1 MKKTLLLFILSL
13 LCNINLVSAKE
24 KGKLD
29 IYYIDTFGD
38 FLSEKVTIEDEIG
51 TSFNISPIEIEGYS
65 LVRVD
70 GTESGIFQENPQE
83 LYYMYDLNEYL
94 QADNVLTGIEKF
106 PDLNLYTL
114 GFLVLILI
122 ILRTILWKRK

>member
-1 MKKTLLLFILSL
+1 MKKTLFFILSL
-13 LCNINLVSAKE
+13 ICNINLVSAKE

-29 IYYIDTFGD
+29 IYYINTFGD

-106 PDLNLYTL
+106 PDFNLYTL

>member
-1 MKKTLLLFILSL
+1 MKKMLFFILSL

-51 TSFNISPIEIEGYS
+51 ASFNISPIEIEGYS

-106 PDLNLYTL
+106 PDLNLCTL

-122 ILRTILWKRK
+122 ILRTIL

>member
-1 MKKTLLLFILSL
+1 MKKTLFFILSL

-29 IYYIDTFGD
+29 IYYINTFGD

-51 TSFNISPIEIEGYS
+51 TSFNISPIEIEGYF

-70 GTESGIFQENPQE
+70 GTESGTFQENPQE

-106 PDLNLYTL
+106 PDFNLYTL
-114 GFLVLILI
+114 GFLILILI
-122 ILRTILWKRK
+122 TLRTIL

>member
-1 MKKTLLLFILSL
+1 MKKTLFFILSL

-70 GTESGIFQENPQE
+70 GTESGAFQENPQE

>member
-1 MKKTLLLFILSL
+1 MKKTLFFILSL

-29 IYYIDTFGD
+29 IYYINTFGD

-106 PDLNLYTL
+106 PDFNLYTL

-122 ILRTILWKRK
+122 ILRTIL

>member
-1 MKKTLLLFILSL
+1 MKKMLFFILSL

-51 TSFNISPIEIEGYS
+51 ASFNISPIEIEGYS

-70 GTESGIFQENPQE
+70 GTESGTFQENPQE

>member
-1 MKKTLLLFILSL
+1 MKKMLFFILSL

-70 GTESGIFQENPQE
+70 GTESGTFQENPQE

-106 PDLNLYTL
+106 PDFNLYTL

>member
-1 MKKTLLLFILSL
+1 MKKMLFFILSL

-29 IYYIDTFGD
+29 IYYIYTFGD
-38 FLSEKVTIEDEIG
+38 FLSDKVTLDDEIG
-51 TSFNISPIEIEGYS
+51 ASFNISPIEIEGYS

-70 GTESGIFQENPQE
+70 GTESGAFQENPQE

>member
-1 MKKTLLLFILSL
+1 MKKMLFFILSL

-29 IYYIDTFGD
+29 IYYINTFGD

-106 PDLNLYTL
+106 PDFNLYTL

>member
-1 MKKTLLLFILSL
+1 MKKTLFFILSL

-24 KGKLD
+24 KGKLV
-29 IYYIDTFGD
+29 IYYINTFGD

-51 TSFNISPIEIEGYS
+51 TSFNISPIEIEGYF

-70 GTESGIFQENPQE
+70 GTESGTFQENPQE

-106 PDLNLYTL
+106 PDFNLYTL
-114 GFLVLILI
+114 GFLILILI
-122 ILRTILWKRK
+122 TLRTILWKRK

>member
-1 MKKTLLLFILSL
+1 MKKTLFFILSL

-29 IYYIDTFGD
+29 IYYINTFGD

>member
-1 MKKTLLLFILSL
+1 MKKTLFFILSL

-106 PDLNLYTL
+106 PDINLYTL

>member
-1 MKKTLLLFILSL
+1 MKKMLFFILSL

-51 TSFNISPIEIEGYS
+51 ASFNISPIEIEGYS

-70 GTESGIFQENPQE
+70 GTESGAFQENPQE

>member
-1 MKKTLLLFILSL
+1 MKKMLFFILSL

-51 TSFNISPIEIEGYS
+51 ASFNISPIEIEGYS

-70 GTESGIFQENPQE
+70 GTESGTFQENPQE

-122 ILRTILWKRK
+122 ILRTILWKKK

>member
-1 MKKTLLLFILSL
+1 MKKTLFFILSL

-29 IYYIDTFGD
+29 IYYINTFGD

-106 PDLNLYTL
+106 PELNLYTL

-122 ILRTILWKRK
+122 ILRTIL

>member
-1 MKKTLLLFILSL
+1 MKKTLFFILSL

-29 IYYIDTFGD
+29 IYYINTFGD

-51 TSFNISPIEIEGYS
+51 TSFNISPIEIEGYF

-70 GTESGIFQENPQE
+70 GTESGTFQENPQE

-106 PDLNLYTL
+106 PDFNLYTL
-114 GFLVLILI
+114 GFLVPILI

>member
-1 MKKTLLLFILSL
+1 MKKTLFFILSL

-24 KGKLD
+24 NGKLD
-29 IYYIDTFGD
+29 IYYINTFGD

-51 TSFNISPIEIEGYS
+51 TSFNINPIEIEGYS

-70 GTESGIFQENPQE
+70 GTESGTFQENPQE

-106 PDLNLYTL
+106 PELNLYTL

>member
-1 MKKTLLLFILSL
+1 MKKTLFFILSL

-29 IYYIDTFGD
+29 IYYINNFGD
-38 FLSEKVTIEDEIG
+38 FLSEKVTIEDDIG
-51 TSFNISPIEIEGYS
+51 TSFNISPIEIEGYF

-70 GTESGIFQENPQE
+70 GTESGTFQENPQE

-106 PDLNLYTL
+106 PDFNLYTL
-114 GFLVLILI
+114 GFLILILI

>member
-1 MKKTLLLFILSL
+1 MKKTLFFILSL

-24 KGKLD
+24 NGKLD
-29 IYYIDTFGD
+29 IYYINTFGD

-70 GTESGIFQENPQE
+70 GTESGTFQENPQE
-83 LYYMYDLNEYL
+83 LYYMNDLNEYL

-106 PDLNLYTL
+106 PELNLYTL

>member
-1 MKKTLLLFILSL
+1 MKKTLFFILSL

-29 IYYIDTFGD
+29 IYYINTFGD

-51 TSFNISPIEIEGYS
+51 TSFNISPIEIDGYS

-70 GTESGIFQENPQE
+70 GTESGTFQENPQE

-122 ILRTILWKRK
+122 ILRTIL

>member
-1 MKKTLLLFILSL
+1 MKKTLFFILSL

-29 IYYIDTFGD
+29 IYYINTFGD

-70 GTESGIFQENPQE
+70 GTESGTFQENPQE

>member
-1 MKKTLLLFILSL
+1 MKKMLFFILSL

-51 TSFNISPIEIEGYS
+51 ASFNISPIEIEGDS

>member
-1 MKKTLLLFILSL
+1 MKKTLFFILSL

-29 IYYIDTFGD
+29 IYYINTFGD

-51 TSFNISPIEIEGYS
+51 TSFNISPIEIEGYF

-70 GTESGIFQENPQE
+70 GTESGTFQENPQE

-106 PDLNLYTL
+106 PDFNLYTL
-114 GFLVLILI
+114 GFLILILI
-122 ILRTILWKRK
+122 ILRTIWWKRR

>member
-1 MKKTLLLFILSL
+1 MKKTLFFILSL

-29 IYYIDTFGD
+29 IYYINTFGD

-51 TSFNISPIEIEGYS
+51 TSFNISPIEIEGYF

-70 GTESGIFQENPQE
+70 GTESGTFQENPQE

-106 PDLNLYTL
+106 PDFNLYTL
-114 GFLVLILI
+114 GFLILILI

>member
-1 MKKTLLLFILSL
+1 MKKTLFFILSL

-29 IYYIDTFGD
+29 IYYINTFGD

-51 TSFNISPIEIEGYS
+51 TSFNISPIEIEGYF

-70 GTESGIFQENPQE
+70 GAESGTFQENPQE

-106 PDLNLYTL
+106 PDFNLYTL
-114 GFLVLILI
+114 GFLIIILI
-122 ILRTILWKRK
+122 ILRTIL

>member
-1 MKKTLLLFILSL
+1 MKKTLFFILSL

-29 IYYIDTFGD
+29 IYYINTFGD

-106 PDLNLYTL
+106 PDFNLYTL

>member
-1 MKKTLLLFILSL
+1 MKKTLFFILSL

-29 IYYIDTFGD
+29 IYYINTFGD

-51 TSFNISPIEIEGYS
+51 TSFNISPIEIEGYF

-70 GTESGIFQENPQE
+70 GTESGTFQENPQE

-106 PDLNLYTL
+106 PDFNLYTL

>member
-1 MKKTLLLFILSL
+1 MKKTLFFILSL

-51 TSFNISPIEIEGYS
+51 GSFNISPIEIEGYS

-70 GTESGIFQENPQE
+70 GTESGTFQENPQE

>member
-1 MKKTLLLFILSL
+1 MKKTLFFILSL

-51 TSFNISPIEIEGYS
+51 ASFNISPIEIEGYS

-70 GTESGIFQENPQE
+70 GTESGAFQENPQE

-94 QADNVLTGIEKF
+94 QVDNVLTGIEKF

>member
-1 MKKTLLLFILSL
+1 MKKTLFFILSL

-29 IYYIDTFGD
+29 IYYINTFGD

-51 TSFNISPIEIEGYS
+51 ASFNISPIEIDGYS

-70 GTESGIFQENPQE
+70 GTESGTFQENPQE

-122 ILRTILWKRK
+122 ILRTIL

>member
-1 MKKTLLLFILSL
+1 MKKTLFFILSL

-29 IYYIDTFGD
+29 IYYINTFGD

-51 TSFNISPIEIEGYS
+51 ASFNISPIEIEGYS

-70 GTESGIFQENPQE
+70 GTESGAFQENPQE

>member
-1 MKKTLLLFILSL
+1 MKKTLFFILSL

-51 TSFNISPIEIEGYS
+51 ASFNISPIEIDGYS

-70 GTESGIFQENPQE
+70 GTESGAFQENPQE

>member
-1 MKKTLLLFILSL
+1 MKKTLFFILSL

-51 TSFNISPIEIEGYS
+51 ASFNISPIEIEGYS

-70 GTESGIFQENPQE
+70 GTESGAFQKNPQE

-122 ILRTILWKRK
+122 ILRTIL

>member
-1 MKKTLLLFILSL
+1 MKKTLFFILSL

-29 IYYIDTFGD
+29 IYYINTFGD

-51 TSFNISPIEIEGYS
+51 ASFNISPIEIEGYS

-70 GTESGIFQENPQE
+70 GTESGAFQENPQE

-122 ILRTILWKRK
+122 ILRTIL

>member
-1 MKKTLLLFILSL
+1 MKKMLFFILSL

-29 IYYIDTFGD
+29 IYYINTFGD

-70 GTESGIFQENPQE
+70 GTESGTFQENPQE

>member
-1 MKKTLLLFILSL
+1 MKKTLFFILSL

-29 IYYIDTFGD
+29 IYYINTFGD

-51 TSFNISPIEIEGYS
+51 TSFNISPIEIEGYF

-70 GTESGIFQENPQE
+70 GTESGTFQETPQE

-106 PDLNLYTL
+106 PDFNLYTL
-114 GFLVLILI
+114 GFLVLLLI
-122 ILRTILWKRK
+122 ILRTIFWKRK

>member
-1 MKKTLLLFILSL
+1 MKKTLFFILSL

-29 IYYIDTFGD
+29 IYYINTFGD

-51 TSFNISPIEIEGYS
+51 TSFNISPIEIEGYF

>member
-1 MKKTLLLFILSL
+1 MKKTLFFILSL

>member
-1 MKKTLLLFILSL
+1 MKKTLFFILSL

-29 IYYIDTFGD
+29 IYYINTFGD

-122 ILRTILWKRK
+122 ILRTIL